1 MKKSIILLGFCL
13 LGMGTQISVIAQKM
27 YTDDSIELKKRIYK
41 VSIITSDSKKST
53 GYLANLSD
61 SNLYLSLSPLHFS
74 SVNINDRLTTY
85 SYNHLEKL
93 EIKRKGSA
101 IRGAW
106 KGALIGLA
114 AGVIGGLVSGDDPA
128 PAPTYNNPNDPF
140 GTVLSNA
147 LNIYANAFRM
157 TAGEKAV
164 GGGILGAGTGGLIG
178 ALVGSLIKKKFII
191 GRNKQKFHAM
201 RQNILEKLYVH

>member
-1 MKKSIILLGFCL
+1 MKKSIILSGFCL

-27 YTDDSIELKKRIYK
+27 YTDDSIDLKKRIYK

-74 SVNINDRLTTY
+74 TVNVNDHLTTY
-85 SYNHLEKL
+85 SYKHLEKL

-101 IRGAW
+101 LRGAW
-106 KGALIGLA
+106 QGALIGLA
-114 AGVIGGLVSGDDPA
+114 AGVITGLVSGDDPVS
-128 PAPTYNNPNDPF
+128 TYDNPNDPL
-140 GTVLSNA
+140 GTA
-147 LNIYANAFRM
+147 LNIYANAFKM
-157 TAGEKAV
+157 TAGEKAL

-178 ALVGSLIKKKFII
+178 ALVGSLVKKKFII
-191 GRNKQKFHAM
+191 GRNKQKFHSM
-201 RQNILEKLYVH
+201 RQNILEKWYVH